1 MRRQLSRTLKPCVA
15 VLLAASFLAWQPVM
29 TARMA
34 ATDAGTSHSTHTPA
48 GGGHQHHAIPLQCC
62 TLCTIACA
70 AAPGI
75 PGTAA
80 VWTVDQVHPDVRPA
94 VDTDVHH
101 VSKLQH
107 RLPFPVGPPTLLL
120 A

>member
-1 MRRQLSRTLKPCVA
+1 MRRLSRILKPCVA

-29 TARMA
+29 TASMTRVE
-34 ATDAGTSHSTHTPA
+34 AGTSHPTHTP
-48 GGGHQHHAIPLQCC
+48 GGHDQHSLPLQCC

-75 PGTAA
+75 PGAAARWAPAQVQHHFRLTLGAA
-80 VWTVDQVHPDVRPA
+80 VRFAAT
-94 VDTDVHH
+94 
-101 VSKLQH
+101 LQH
-107 RLPFPVGPPTLLL
+107 RLPFPIGPPALFL

>member
-1 MRRQLSRTLKPCVA
+1 MRRHLSRTLKPCVA

-34 ATDAGTSHSTHTPA
+34 AIDAGTSHSTQTPA
-48 GGGHQHHAIPLQCC
+48 GESHQHHAIPLQCC

-80 VWTVDQVHPDVRPA
+80 VWTVDQVHADVHPVA
-94 VDTDVHH
+94 NTDVPH
-101 VSKLQH
+101 VANLQH